1 VTYRCDDWG
10 KHFIGEAMT
19 EPSEDLEKLS
29 AFLSKEFEL
38 ILYDMDELPVKPE
51 DAVRVAILL
60 LEQLCLMMP

>member
-1 VTYRCDDWG
+1 
-10 KHFIGEAMT
+10 MT